1 MRAQV
6 FTIDLVLGAVII
18 LSIVGG
24 AYGLSAYYFSLSQAS
39 ISNSDLSAQ
48 ISSAI
53 TSFMTV
59 TQTRTQLD
67 NLQVNVTTISK
78 SGFKNYTIETLG
90 EELGLPYSI
99 SIYALE
105 NYSSQI
111 PNVQLLS
118 YDSNGF
124 ENGTSIEA
132 FSEPIIV
139 TNKTSLCASACNFS
153 LQAQSAFP
161 GENLTV
167 NTAECN
173 VYTNKGSA
181 TGWKVFNN
189 TPLGYCTIEV
199 GSYLGGA
206 LPNNYLVKAYNSTS
220 SFKGNTTLYVL
231 GLDLI
236 QLKIQ
241 K

>member
-1 MRAQV
+1 MRAQI
-6 FTIDLVLGAVII
+6 FTIDLVLGAIII
-18 LSIVGG
+18 LSILGG
-24 AYGLSAYYFSLSQAS
+24 AYGLSSYYSYLNQAS
-39 ISNSDLSAQ
+39 ISNADLNAQ

-53 TSFMTV
+53 TSFMIV

-67 NLQVNVTTISK
+67 NFQVGITSAST
-78 SGFKNYTIETLG
+78 FENYTINTLG
-90 EELGLPYSI
+90 EEIGLPYSI
-99 SIYALE
+99 SVYALE
-105 NYSSQI
+105 TYSEAI

-118 YDSNGF
+118 YASNGF
-124 ENGTSIEA
+124 ENGSAIEA

-139 TNKTSLCASACNFS
+139 TNQTSLCGSACNFS

-167 NTAECN
+167 NAAKCN
-173 VYTNKGSA
+173 VYTNKGSG
-181 TGWKVFNN
+181 TGWGVFNN
-189 TPLGYCTIEV
+189 TPAGYCTIQV
-199 GSYLGGA
+199 GSYAAGA
-206 LPNNYLVKAYNSTS
+206 LPNNYLVKAYNSTG
-220 SFKGNTTLYVL
+220 SFEGNTTLYVL